1 MAGFECGSG
10 IPFISG
16 KTTSTLEFAALQI
29 RRVYLNK
36 YIKI

>member
-16 KTTSTLEFAALQI
+16 KTTSTLEFAAE
-29 RRVYLNK
+29 RVYLNK